1 MWVEGCGVEVKVEAE
16 VGLPLW
22 RQLWEDV
29 QVGWM
34 WERRDRAHVGRTP
47 HLVRHMVI

>member
-1 MWVEGCGVEVKVEAE
+1 MGGGVWGGGEGGGR
-16 VGLPLW
+16 GLPLW